1 MFEDLKYFDAQNP
14 VIGNLIKKTDI
25 GKKKDLSKTLKGAL
39 GIIDLELRLRLNR
52 LRDDETF
59 NPDSNNNNNN
69 NNNNSDNNNN
79 NDNNHNLLPPPP
91 PSPPPPPN
99 FGPNQLHQPPPSP
112 TNFLDQNNNLK

>member
-39 GIIDLELRLRLNR
+39 GIIDLELRMRLNR

-59 NPDSNNNNNN
+59 NPDSNNN